1 MFCSQFDTN
10 MTPIT
15 WTTWLLQQ
23 ITFPKQRGKLSI
35 PLNLF
40 QMMLFIRP
48 LKTIHLSSS
57 QSCIL
62 SWITTKKLLQENKV
76 TSKCFTSHCYL
87 DNIQKL
93 SIWKCIFSIFGKIEF
108 TLNRTKKNSNYWKKN
123 NFPKKKKHDKK
134 GKQWKPY
141 T

>member
-1 MFCSQFDTN
+1 MFCSPFDTN
-10 MTPIT
+10 MTPIP
-15 WTTWLLQQ
+15 WTTWLLLQ
-23 ITFPKQRGKLSI
+23 ISFPKQREKLSI

-40 QMMLFIRP
+40 KKKLFIRP

-62 SWITTKKLLQENKV
+62 SWITTKKLLQKNKA

-93 SIWKCIFSIFGKIEF
+93 SIWKCNFSIFGKIEYA
-108 TLNRTKKNSNYWKKN
+108 LNRTKKNSNYWKKN